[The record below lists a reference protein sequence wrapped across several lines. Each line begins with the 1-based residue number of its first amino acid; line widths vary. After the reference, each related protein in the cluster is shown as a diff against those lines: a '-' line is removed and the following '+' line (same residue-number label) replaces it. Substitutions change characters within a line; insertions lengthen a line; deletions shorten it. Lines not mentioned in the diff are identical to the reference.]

1 MSELVNGKSQKK
13 ENLLNL
19 SLDATEAEREKSPA
33 LQMGYDQNTKRW
45 ELIIQYNGTV
55 EKLQEQLPQA
65 EIYPLSGGYAIVR
78 LPESQ
83 VDDLAGLSQVEYIE
97 KPKRLYFE
105 VNRAIRD
112 TCIAPVQS
120 GNQVSQNVYGRDADL
135 SGRGTLTA
143 IIDSGIDYFH
153 PDFRNADG
161 TTRIAALWDQ
171 EQNRIYTREELNRA
185 LEAGSRERADEI
197 VQSRDVSGHG
207 TAVAAI
213 AAGNGWEGGGHYRG
227 VAWESELLVVKLG
240 TPLADSFP
248 RTTELM
254 RALDY
259 VVGIAQEWRMPV
271 AVNLSFGNTYGSHD
285 GGGLLERYLD
295 SLAQMGQFV
304 FVTGS
309 GNEGDSGGH
318 ARPVI
323 EPGKITEI
331 RLSVGTYET
340 GFGMQI
346 WKNYEDGMRIF
357 LRDPFGG
364 AEIELVPVRGTD
376 RIRVGETELLI
387 YYGEPSPF
395 NAAQE
400 IYIEFVPER
409 TYVES
414 GIWTFRFLGTG
425 DEETAADLWLPSAA
439 AVGRDTEFL
448 ESSPDTTLT
457 IPSTAFRPV
466 TVGAYDSGTGI
477 YAPFSGRGDT
487 RVYRAQKPDLAA
499 PGVGI
504 MAPDRDGGYSPVT
517 GTSFAAPLVT
527 GAAAL
532 LMEWGIVRENDP
544 YLYGEKVKA
553 YLRKGAR
560 RLPSE
565 LAYPNPRLGYG
576 ALCVAD
582 SLPK

>member
-171 EQNRIYTREELNRA
+171 EQNRIYMREELNRA
-185 LEAGSRERADEI
+185 LEAGSRERAYEI

-323 EPGKITEI
+323 EPRKITEI